1 MGEFPRSQRLLHD
14 VGWRM
19 FAIKVVRRTFVWF
32 LALAS
37 LYAALLLTARLTGL
51 IPDLFAPATLAWIP
65 AASLICA
72 LLTTRKPQADAAA
85 RCTDRSQNAHDLF
98 LTLTMLDNSVGE
110 YKPLVGR
117 DAEARAAKLRG
128 STVLPFVW
136 DQPAVIRGAA
146 MPATLALLAAGI
158 VLLPSLDP
166 FAVQATAR
174 EKEAVAQRVAES
186 KKQTETRKAE
196 LKKQSDLEDDNSEE
210 VAQALEKLKADLRK
224 MRKTEKLPNSER
236 LAVNQKAI
244 GDKWRKLNNDQL
256 KELMNG
262 NDLDQRFG
270 GESAEEMR
278 EWKRELQQGSSE
290 KLQESIQQL
299 KQDLQQ
305 LAKTEDPVERSEM
318 MRKIEK
324 QLKEMSDFATKEAGS
339 KPLAAALQ
347 RAKDQ
352 LAAMQGNESEK
363 LEQEALEALQES
375 LDLSQMEAE
384 NLAQAARDMKS
395 LEEAL
400 QLVSMAKKLNS
411 EEQLDGEAG
420 ESAQSLEDYAELY
433 QELMA
438 GMGEIGEGGG
448 DEGFGEGGEMPEDDT
463 VKTDF
468 VDETSKSA
476 VQKGKILLS
485 MKTKGMSDTG
495 EARKEYRQA
504 LDDVKQ
510 GVAEAIEQEQI
521 PPGYIDTIQNYF
533 DEIDAVEGPAGDAA
547 DEASP
552 ATDDAAGA
560 GAAATT
566 DEPAGS
572 AVAAPPQ

>member
-1 MGEFPRSQRLLHD
+1 
-14 VGWRM
+14 
-19 FAIKVVRRTFVWF
+19 
-32 LALAS
+32 
-37 LYAALLLTARLTGL
+37 LLLTARLTGL
-51 IPDLFAPATLAWIP
+51 IPDLFAPATLAWVP
-65 AASLICA
+65 AASLLFA
-72 LLTTRKPQADAAA
+72 LLTSRKPKPDEAA
-85 RCTDRSQNAHDLF
+85 RCADRSQKTHDLF

-117 DAEARAAKLRG
+117 DAETRAAKLRG
-128 STVLPFVW
+128 ATVLPFAW
-136 DQPAVIRGAA
+136 DQPAVIRGISI
-146 MPATLALLAAGI
+146 PATLGILAAGI
-158 VLLPSLDP
+158 ILLPSLDP
-166 FAVQATAR
+166 FAVQAAAR

-186 KKQTETRKAE
+186 KKQTEQRKKE
-196 LKKQSDLEDDNSEE
+196 LKKQTDLENENSEE

-262 NDLDQRFG
+262 NELDQRFG
-270 GESAEEMR
+270 GENAEEMR

-290 KLQESIQQL
+290 KLQEAIQQL
-299 KQDLQQ
+299 KEDLKQ
-305 LAKTEDPVERSEM
+305 LAKTEDPVERSELA
-318 MRKIEK
+318 RKIEK

-352 LAAMQGNESEK
+352 LAAMQNGESEK

-375 LDLSQMEAE
+375 LELSQMEAE

-420 ESAQSLEDYAELY
+420 ESAQTLEEYAEMY
-433 QELMA
+433 QQMMA
-438 GMGEIGEGGG
+438 GMQPGEGGLG
-448 DEGFGEGGEMPEDDT
+448 GEGFGEGGEAPEDDS

-476 VQKGKILLS
+476 VQKGKVLLS

-504 LDDVKQ
+504 FDDIKQ

-521 PPGYIDTIQNYF
+521 PPGYTDTIKNYF
-533 DEIDAVEGPAGDAA
+533 DDIETVDGPVGDAASEESAPATDASAEAPAASAETPAGDAV
-547 DEASP
+547 
-552 ATDDAAGA
+552 
-560 GAAATT
+560 
-566 DEPAGS
+566 
-572 AVAAPPQ
+572 VAPE

>member
-1 MGEFPRSQRLLHD
+1 MGDFPRSQRLLHD
-14 VGWRM
+14 VAWRM
-19 FAIKVVRRTFVWF
+19 FAVKLVRRTFVWF
-32 LALAS
+32 VVLAS

-51 IPDLFAPATLAWIP
+51 IPDLFAPETLVGIP
-65 AASLICA
+65 AASVLFA
-72 LLTTRKPQADAAA
+72 LLTTRRPQPAAAA
-85 RCTDRSQNAHDLF
+85 RCADRSQNTHDLF

-117 DAEARAAKLRG
+117 DAEARAGKLRAAQ
-128 STVLPFVW
+128 VLPFIW
-136 DQPAVIRGAA
+136 DRPAVIRGLSI
-146 MPATLALLAAGI
+146 PVTLGVLAAGI
-158 VLLPSLDP
+158 FLLPSLDP
-166 FAVQATAR
+166 FAVQAAAR
-174 EKEAVAQRVAES
+174 EKEVLAQRVAES

-196 LKKQSDLEDDNSEE
+196 LKKQSDLDDENSEE

-224 MRKTEKLPNSER
+224 MRKIEKLPNSER
-236 LAVNQKAI
+236 LAVNQKAL

-262 NDLDQRFG
+262 NELDQRFG

-290 KLQESIQQL
+290 KLQEAIEQL
-299 KQDLQQ
+299 KEELKQ

-352 LAAMQGNESEK
+352 LAAMENNESEK
-363 LEQEALEALQES
+363 LEQEALEALEES
-375 LDLSQMEAE
+375 LELSQMEAE

-411 EEQLDGEAG
+411 EEQLDGEG
-420 ESAQSLEDYAELY
+420 TESAQSLEEYAELY
-433 QELMA
+433 KELMA
-438 GMGEIGEGGG
+438 GMPGEGGPLG
-448 DEGFGEGGEMPEDDT
+448 GEGFGEGGEAPEDDS

-476 VQKGKILLS
+476 VQKGKVLLS

-504 LDDVKQ
+504 FDDIKQ
-510 GVAEAIEQEQI
+510 GAAEAIEQEQI
-521 PPGYIDTIQNYF
+521 PPGYIDTIQKYF
-533 DEIDAVEGPAGDAA
+533 DKIETVDGPVGEAASESEESALAEDAA
-547 DEASP
+547 
-552 ATDDAAGA
+552 
-560 GAAATT
+560 
-566 DEPAGS
+566 
-572 AVAAPPQ
+572 AAPQ

>member
-1 MGEFPRSQRLLHD
+1 MGDFPRSQRLLHD
-14 VGWRM
+14 VAWRM
-19 FAIKVVRRTFVWF
+19 FAVKLVRRTFIWF
-32 LALAS
+32 VVLAS
-37 LYAALLLTARLTGL
+37 LYAVTLLTARLTGL
-51 IPDLFAPATLAWIP
+51 IPDFFALETLAGIP
-65 AASLICA
+65 AASLLFA
-72 LLTTRKPQADAAA
+72 LLTTRRPQPDAAA
-85 RCTDRSQNAHDLF
+85 RCADRSQKTHDLF

-117 DAEARAAKLRG
+117 DAEARAGKLRAAQ
-128 STVLPFVW
+128 VLPFLW
-136 DQPAVIRGAA
+136 DRPAVIRGLSI
-146 MPATLALLAAGI
+146 PVTLGVLAAGI
-158 VLLPSLDP
+158 FLLPSLDP
-166 FAVQATAR
+166 FAVQAAAK
-174 EKEAVAQRVAES
+174 EKEVLAQRVAES

-196 LKKQSDLEDDNSEE
+196 LKKQSDLDDDNSEE

-224 MRKTEKLPNSER
+224 MRKIEKLPNSER

-290 KLQESIQQL
+290 KLQDAIEQL
-299 KQDLQQ
+299 KEELKQ
-305 LAKTEDPVERSEM
+305 LAKTDDPVERSEM

-352 LAAMQGNESEK
+352 LAAMENNESEK

-411 EEQLDGEAG
+411 EEQLDGEG
-420 ESAQSLEDYAELY
+420 TESAQTMEEYAEIY
-433 QELMA
+433 QQLMA
-438 GMGEIGEGGG
+438 GMQPGEGGPLG
-448 DEGFGEGGEMPEDDT
+448 GEGFGEGGEAPEDDS

-476 VQKGKILLS
+476 VQKGKVLLS

-504 LDDVKQ
+504 FDDIKQ
-510 GVAEAIEQEQI
+510 GAAEAIEQEQI
-521 PPGYIDTIQNYF
+521 PPGYVDTIQKYF
-533 DEIDAVEGPAGDAA
+533 DKIETVEGPVGDAAGEDPAPAAETPAEAPAGDAG
-547 DEASP
+547 
-552 ATDDAAGA
+552 AT
-560 GAAATT
+560 
-566 DEPAGS
+566 
-572 AVAAPPQ
+572 PQ

>member
-1 MGEFPRSQRLLHD
+1 MGDFPRSQRLLHD
-14 VGWRM
+14 VAWRM
-19 FAIKVVRRTFVWF
+19 FAVKVARRTFIWF
-32 LALAS
+32 IVLAS

-65 AASLICA
+65 AASLLFA
-72 LLTTRKPQADAAA
+72 LLTTRKPKPDEAA
-85 RCTDRSQNAHDLF
+85 RCADRSQKTHDLF

-117 DAEARAAKLRG
+117 DAETRAAKLRG
-128 STVLPFVW
+128 AAVLPFAW
-136 DQPAVIRGAA
+136 DRPAVIRSISI
-146 MPATLALLAAGI
+146 PATLGLLAIGI

-166 FAVQATAR
+166 FAVQAAAR

-186 KKQTETRKAE
+186 KKQTEKRKTE
-196 LKKQSDLEDDNSEE
+196 LKKQTDLENENSEE

-262 NDLDQRFG
+262 NELDQRFG
-270 GESAEEMR
+270 GENAEEMR

-290 KLQESIQQL
+290 KLQEAIQQL
-299 KQDLQQ
+299 KEDLKQ
-305 LAKTEDPVERSEM
+305 LAKTEDPVERSELA
-318 MRKIEK
+318 RKIEK

-352 LAAMQGNESEK
+352 LAAMQNGESEK

-375 LDLSQMEAE
+375 LELSQMEAE

-420 ESAQSLEDYAELY
+420 ESAQTLEEYAEMY
-433 QELMA
+433 QQMMA
-438 GMGEIGEGGG
+438 GMEGMGELGG
-448 DEGFGEGGEMPEDDT
+448 EGFGEGGEAPEDDSA
-463 VKTDF
+463 KTDF

-476 VQKGKILLS
+476 VQKGKVLLS

-504 LDDVKQ
+504 FDDIKQ

-521 PPGYIDTIQNYF
+521 PPGYTDTIKNYF
-533 DEIDAVEGPAGDAA
+533 DDIETIDGPVGDAASEDSGTAEEPSAATPEPSPAELAGDAA
-547 DEASP
+547 
-552 ATDDAAGA
+552 
-560 GAAATT
+560 
-566 DEPAGS
+566 
-572 AVAAPPQ
+572 AAPPQ